1 MKKKLLLKTLDLNN
15 FLVGGKARAQF
26 LKDLHAEFSDTGFCL
41 FSNHGISQDL
51 LGQTKQVSNTFF
63 NSPIGFRKKFEF
75 KKEKHQRGY
84 TPVKLEKGEFATIA
98 DEKHFLQFGPDRNV
112 PIPEI
117 LGFNQVTDATFKA
130 FERTALTLLEAIAL
144 SLELPADTFSKKY
157 GNSIL
162 RAIDYPPNAH
172 PLKDEGEETLGG
184 NIAGMC
190 ASKHTD
196 INVITLLDA
205 KEKGLQLFHK
215 GKWVEVTLT
224 DPNLIVVNCGDMLQH
239 ITGGRYK
246 SGLHRV
252 VCRKNIRRFALPFFC
267 HFNVWESVAPL
278 KELGKSD
285 RKKYPFRKVGN
296 YLNHRLKQIGL

>member
-1 MKKKLLLKTLDLNN
+1 MKSKKLLLKTLDLDHL
-15 FLVGGKARAQF
+15 LVGGKSHDQF
-26 LKDLHAEFSDTGFCL
+26 LRDLHTEFSDTGFFL
-41 FSNHGISQDL
+41 LKNHGIPQEL
-51 LGQTKQVSNTFF
+51 LRQTKEVSNKFF
-63 NSPIGFRKKFEF
+63 NAPLEFRERFEF

-84 TPVKLEKGEFATIA
+84 TPPKLEKGEFATIA
-98 DEKHFLQFGPDRNV
+98 DEKEFLQFGPDRNV
-112 PIPEI
+112 AIPDI
-117 LGFNQVTDATFKA
+117 IGFNHVTEETFKA
-130 FERTALTLLEAIAL
+130 FEKTALILLRAIAL
-144 SLELPADTFSKKY
+144 SLELPSDTFAKKY

-162 RAIDYPPNAH
+162 RAINYPANNK

-205 KEKGLQLFHK
+205 KEKGLQLFK
-215 GKWVEVTLT
+215 DKWLEVTIT
-224 DPNLIVVNCGDMLQH
+224 DPNVIVVNCGDMLQH

-252 VCRKNIRRFALPFFC
+252 VCQRNVRRFALPFFC
-267 HFNVWESVAPL
+267 HFNVWESVSPL